1 MIKQL
6 LHIFLSGFL
15 LLGTAG
21 LVVSK
26 HYSNGELYSSSLFGE
41 AEPCC
46 ADDEMCSCCSTETEF
61 FQVEDDF
68 ISTSFQLP
76 VMVCLQ
82 SFISPM
88 NEISES
94 QKTSF
99 LKKGLNFTGAVHAF
113 LKSSTH
119 FPLVFYLMKCNLPWA
134 LMLLHLARYF
144 GIP

>member
-1 MIKQL
+1 LIKQL

-99 LKKGLNFTGAVHAF
+99 TFTSPYSYLSHAPPEDSELLSFIQVF
-113 LKSSTH
+113 L
-119 FPLVFYLMKCNLPWA
+119 
-134 LMLLHLARYF
+134 
-144 GIP
+144 I